1 MAKISETELR
11 RKLKK
16 LEAGSSSS
24 SALVK
29 RVGDQ
34 YEYAQD
40 FIYIAYASA
49 LSNLSDGTIPSQ
61 SDATDFQFEPYNT
74 TGNLL
79 TYRGYFINKSVYQ
92 SGDPTDYLWEAT
104 SGASGFTSSERY
116 YTTST
121 GLQNTLGNP
130 TKPGSGITW
139 TVITAGTAVPGTAVY
154 LAERYTITTTEGA
167 TSSSWKISAVGKHI
181 DTSVVA
187 SDAITATEIASD
199 AVTADAVAAGAITAT
214 EIASNAITSAK
225 VNADAITVNKID
237 LDGQL
242 DVTADSGSIA
252 WGKTD
257 GDDISNTGLFIGR
270 NASGDPRFIIGN
282 ATSFMQFDGTVV
294 SFVGGD
300 IDDSD
305 GTNEVFLTDTSI
317 THRYTIGPNIA
328 TINIQMLGGGGGG
341 NRNGTS
347 DWSGPNMEDGGD
359 TIVVIKNSSGV
370 TQTTYT
376 AAGGADGWSAYGGG
390 NYGGGGSPGEAGESF
405 PHPGGGAH
413 SSFAGTGG
421 AGGAYNTNNAG
432 AAGSGYGAGGGG
444 QGQAGGGSAAAG
456 GYGGHKGTFYS
467 TTYTVPDT
475 TYYLD
480 ITVGAGGGGQHR
492 MHGNTPNVRA
502 GGSGS
507 GGLVRLQ
514 GAIA

>member
-1 MAKISETELR
+1 MAKITETELR

-61 SDATDFQFEPYNT
+61 SDATDFQFEPYDT

-187 SDAITATEIASD
+187 SDAITATEIASN
-199 AVTADAVAAGAITAT
+199 AV
-214 EIASNAITSAK
+214 TSAK

-242 DVTADSGSIA
+242 NVTADSGSIA
-252 WGKTD
+252 WGKED

-270 NASGDPRFIIGN
+270 NSNGDPRFVIGN
-282 ATSFMQFDGTVV
+282 ATSFIQFDGTVV

-305 GTNEVFLTDTSI
+305 GTNEVLYTNTSI

-328 TINIQMLGGGGGG
+328 TINIQMLGAGGGG

-359 TIVVIKNSSGV
+359 TIVVIKNSDGA

-390 NYGGGGSPGEAGESF
+390 NYGGAFNEGEDGESF

-467 TTYTVPDT
+467 TTYTVTDT

-480 ITVGAGGGGQHR
+480 VTVGVAGRGQ
-492 MHGNTPNVRA
+492 GSA

>member
-1 MAKISETELR
+1 DKN
-11 RKLKK
+11 KLY
-16 LEAGSSSS
+16 
-24 SALVK
+24 
-29 RVGDQ
+29 R
-34 YEYAQD
+34 
-40 FIYIAYASA
+40 ASA
-49 LSNLSDGTIPSQ
+49 TGSGNWVSVQDTTVADNIYTSNTTTIAGGNITTGTID
-61 SDATDFQFEPYNT
+61 SDQ
-74 TGNLL
+74 
-79 TYRGYFINKSVYQ
+79 I
-92 SGDPTDYLWEAT
+92 
-104 SGASGFTSSERY
+104 
-116 YTTST
+116 
-121 GLQNTLGNP
+121 
-130 TKPGSGITW
+130 
-139 TVITAGTAVPGTAVY
+139 
-154 LAERYTITTTEGA
+154 
-167 TSSSWKISAVGKHI
+167 
-181 DTSVVA
+181 
-187 SDAITATEIASD
+187 
-199 AVTADAVAAGAITAT
+199 
-214 EIASNAITSAK
+214 
-225 VNADAITVNKID
+225 NADAITVNKID

-328 TINIQMLGGGGGG
+328 TINIQMLGAGGGG

-359 TIVVIKNSSGV
+359 TIVVIKNSAGS
-370 TQTTYT
+370 TITTYT
-376 AAGGADGWSAYGGG
+376 AAGGADGWSEYGGG
-390 NYGGGGSPGEAGESF
+390 NYGGEFSPGEAGESF

-421 AGGAYNTNNAG
+421 AGGAGDTNNPG

-467 TTYTVPDT
+467 TTYTVTDT

-480 ITVGAGGGGQHR
+480 VTVGLAGRGQ
-492 MHGNTPNVRA
+492 GSA

-507 GGLVRLQ
+507 AGLVRLQ

>member
-1 MAKISETELR
+1 MAKITETELR

-61 SDATDFQFEPYNT
+61 SDATDFQFEPYDT

-167 TSSSWKISAVGKHI
+167 ISSSWKISAVGKHI

-187 SDAITATEIASD
+187 SDAITATEIASN
-199 AVTADAVAAGAITAT
+199 AV
-214 EIASNAITSAK
+214 TSAK
-225 VNADAITVNKID
+225 VNADAITVDKID

-242 DVTADSGSIA
+242 SVTANSGSIT

-257 GDDISNTGLFIGR
+257 GDDTSNTGLFIGR
-270 NASGDPRFIIGN
+270 NSSGDPRFVIGN
-282 ATSFMQFDGTVV
+282 STSFLHFDGTVI
-294 SFVGGD
+294 SLVGCD
-300 IDDSD
+300 VDDSP
-305 GTNEVFLTDTSI
+305 GTDEVLLTNTSI
-317 THRYTIGPNIA
+317 THTYTIGPNIA
-328 TINIQMLGGGGGG
+328 TINIQMLGAGGGG
-341 NRNGTS
+341 NKNGTN
-347 DWSGPNMEDGGD
+347 SGDGSPAMDDGGD
-359 TIVVIKNSSGV
+359 SIVVVKYENGS
-370 TQTTYT
+370 TRTTFT

-390 NYGGGGSPGEAGESF
+390 NYGGEFNEGEDGESF

-432 AAGSGYGAGGGG
+432 ANGSGYGAGGGG

-467 TTYTVPDT
+467 TTYTVVNT
-475 TYYLD
+475 TDYLEV
-480 ITVGAGGGGQHR
+480 TVGAGGHGQ
-492 MHGNTPNVRA
+492 GSA

-514 GAIA
+514 GAVS